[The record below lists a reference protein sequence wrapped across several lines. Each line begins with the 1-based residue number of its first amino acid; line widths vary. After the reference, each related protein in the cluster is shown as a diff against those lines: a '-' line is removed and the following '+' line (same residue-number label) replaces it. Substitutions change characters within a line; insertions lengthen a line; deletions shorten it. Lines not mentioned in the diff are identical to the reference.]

1 MSALA
6 PSHAVRP
13 VQCPVPRTPAT
24 RRLSED
30 IAFGTFDSP
39 VGTVLL
45 GLTARGIRYLALG
58 GSAADLARGLRAMLP
73 WASFSRNVK
82 VPAPWHDEI
91 VSRLRG
97 APPRVDLPL
106 HTEGTPFEEI
116 VWAALRRIPHGE
128 QRSYQQIAADVGRPT
143 AARAVAQACAHNNV
157 AVLIPCHRVVRQTG
171 ELGGYRWGVERK
183 QALLDAERAAVETG
197 RPAIASDAGRVVM
210 CALA

>member
-6 PSHAVRP
+6 SPRSAR
-13 VQCPVPRTPAT
+13 PVPRPLPHPAVAG
-24 RRLSED
+24 RMSED

-58 GSAADLARGLRAMLP
+58 DSAVDLERGLRATLP

-82 VPAPWHDEI
+82 VPAPWRVEI
-91 VSRLRG
+91 VHRLRG

-106 HTEGTPFEEI
+106 HTEGTPFEEN

-171 ELGGYRWGVERK
+171 ELGGYRWGMERK
-183 QALLDAERAAVETG
+183 QALLDAERAAAETR
-197 RPAIASDAGRVVM
+197 RPADA
-210 CALA
+210 

>member
-6 PSHAVRP
+6 PSRSVRP
-13 VQCPVPRTPAT
+13 GRSPLAHPSTPG
-24 RRLSED
+24 RLSED

-58 GSAADLARGLRAMLP
+58 DSAAELERGLRATLP
-73 WASFSRNVK
+73 WASFSRNLK
-82 VPAPWHDEI
+82 VPASWREEI
-91 VSRLRG
+91 VRRLRG
-97 APPRVDLPL
+97 AAPRVDLPL
-106 HTEGTPFEEI
+106 HTEGTPFEET

-128 QRSYQQIAADVGRPT
+128 QRSYQQIAADMGRPT
-143 AARAVAQACAHNNV
+143 ASRAVAQACAHNNV

-183 QALLDAERAAVETG
+183 QALLDAERAAAETK
-197 RPAIASDAGRVVM
+197 RPADA
-210 CALA
+210 

>member
-1 MSALA
+1 MTALA
-6 PSHAVRP
+6 PSRSARAGQRSMAH
-13 VQCPVPRTPAT
+13 PAAT
-24 RRLSED
+24 GRLSED
-30 IAFGTFDSP
+30 LAFGTFDSP

-58 GSAADLARGLRAMLP
+58 DTSAELERGLRSALP

-82 VPAPWHDEI
+82 VPAPWREEI
-91 VSRLRG
+91 VRRLRG

-106 HTEGTPFEEI
+106 HTDGTPFEES

-128 QRSYQQIAADVGRPT
+128 LRSYQQIAAAVGRPT
-143 AARAVAQACAHNNV
+143 ASRAVAQACAHNNV

-183 QALLDAERAAVETG
+183 QALLDAERAAPETS
-197 RPAIASDAGRVVM
+197 RPADA
-210 CALA
+210 

>member
-6 PSHAVRP
+6 PSRSARVGQRSLAHPSTAV
-13 VQCPVPRTPAT
+13 
-24 RRLSED
+24 RLSED

-58 GSAADLARGLRAMLP
+58 DSAAELERGLRAALP
-73 WASFSRNVK
+73 WASFSRTVQ
-82 VPAPWHDEI
+82 VPASWRDEI
-91 VSRLRG
+91 VRRLHG
-97 APPRVDLPL
+97 ASPRVDIPL
-106 HTEGTPFEEI
+106 HTEGTPFEEA

-128 QRSYQQIAADVGRPT
+128 RRSYQQIAADVGRPT
-143 AARAVAQACAHNNV
+143 ASRAVAQACAHNNV

-183 QALLDAERAAVETG
+183 QALLDTERAAAETK
-197 RPAIASDAGRVVM
+197 RPVDT
-210 CALA
+210 

>member
-1 MSALA
+1 MSAIA
-6 PSHAVRP
+6 PSRP
-13 VQCPVPRTPAT
+13 ARSAQQPLAHPPMAG
-24 RRLSED
+24 RLSED

-58 GSAADLARGLRAMLP
+58 DSAAELERGLRATLP

-82 VPAPWHDEI
+82 VPTPWREEI
-91 VSRLRG
+91 VRRLRG
-97 APPRVDLPL
+97 AAPRVDLPL
-106 HTEGTPFEEI
+106 HTQGTPFEES

-128 QRSYQQIAADVGRPT
+128 QRSYQQIAVDVGRPT
-143 AARAVAQACAHNNV
+143 ASRAVAQACAHNNV

-183 QALLDAERAAVETG
+183 QALLDAERAAAETR
-197 RPAIASDAGRVVM
+197 RPADA
-210 CALA
+210 

>member
-13 VQCPVPRTPAT
+13 GRRVPAHTPMAK
-24 RRLSED
+24 RLSED

-39 VGTVLL
+39 IGAVLL

-58 GSAADLARGLRAMLP
+58 DSAAELERGLRAAMP
-73 WASFSRNVK
+73 WASFSHNLK
-82 VPAPWHDEI
+82 VPAPWRDEI
-91 VSRLRG
+91 VRRLRG

-106 HTEGTPFEEI
+106 HTEGTPFEET

-143 AARAVAQACAHNNV
+143 ASRAVAQACAHNNV

-183 QALLDAERAAVETG
+183 QALLDAERAVAETR
-197 RPAIASDAGRVVM
+197 RPADA
-210 CALA
+210 

>member
-1 MSALA
+1 MSAIA

-13 VQCPVPRTPAT
+13 SQRPLAHTPTAG
-24 RRLSED
+24 RLSED

-58 GSAADLARGLRAMLP
+58 DSGTELERSLRAALP

-82 VPAPWHDEI
+82 VPAPWRDEI
-91 VSRLRG
+91 VRRLHG
-97 APPRVDLPL
+97 AAPRVDLPL
-106 HTEGTPFEEI
+106 HTEGTPFEET

-128 QRSYQQIAADVGRPT
+128 RRSYQQIAADVGRPT
-143 AARAVAQACAHNNV
+143 ASRAVAQACAHNNV
-157 AVLIPCHRVVRQTG
+157 AALIPCHRVVRQTG

-183 QALLDAERAAVETG
+183 QALLDAERTAAETE
-197 RPAIASDAGRVVM
+197 RPADA
-210 CALA
+210 